1 MEGTIARVR
10 HMVNYGLWIMMMCQC
25 RFISYSKCPLCWGM
39 LIIGEV
45 MYLWGQVG
53 DADNGRGYVSVGAGG
68 IWELL
73 FSLFY
78 YDPKTALKTKV
89 Y

>member
-1 MEGTIARVR
+1 
-10 HMVNYGLWIMMMCQC
+10 
-25 RFISYSKCPLCWGM
+25 
-39 LIIGEV
+39 

-53 DADNGRGYVSVGAGG
+53 DADNGRGYVSVVAGG

-73 FSLFY
+73 FSQFC

>member
-1 MEGTIARVR
+1 
-10 HMVNYGLWIMMMCQC
+10 
-25 RFISYSKCPLCWGM
+25 
-39 LIIGEV
+39 

-73 FSLFY
+73 FSLFC